1 MVGAGVAGSYIIRG
15 TMKPLERVSAVAT
28 DVAHLDLE
36 EHTISSAVRVDPR
49 DSDPRTE
56 VGAVGYALNQLLD
69 NVNSALEVR
78 ERTEHQIR
86 AFIADASHEL
96 RTPLAAIKGYSD
108 MLRWTEPLSESGQ
121 SSLARI
127 DSQTERMSRLVED
140 LLTLARLDEGREPK
154 LEQVDLTELV
164 LECTSDMQAAART
177 HEWHLNLP
185 DEPVEVVAD
194 RSQIQ
199 RVILNLLSN
208 ARKHTDE
215 GTRVTA
221 GLSVDAA
228 RREAVVTVTDNGP
241 GIAPDFLPKIFDR
254 FTRADKAR
262 SGSDGTTG
270 LGLAIVQAI
279 VQAHGGSIQVQ
290 SQPGHT
296 VFTVCLPLD
305 ARLQP
310 VA

>member
-1 MVGAGVAGSYIIRG
+1 M
-15 TMKPLERVSAVAT
+15 AT

-36 EHTISSAVRVDPR
+36 EHTISSAVRVEPR

-108 MLRWTEPLSESGQ
+108 MLRWTEPLSESGK

-154 LEQVDLTELV
+154 FELVDLTELV

-177 HEWHLNLP
+177 HEWHLSLS

-221 GLSVDAA
+221 GLAVDTA
-228 RREAVVTVTDNGP
+228 RREAVVTVSDNGP

-262 SGSDGTTG
+262 SGSVGTTG

-296 VFTVCLPLD
+296 VFTVRLPLEA
-305 ARLQP
+305 AR
-310 VA
+310 A

>member
-1 MVGAGVAGSYIIRG
+1 
-15 TMKPLERVSAVAT
+15 
-28 DVAHLDLE
+28 
-36 EHTISSAVRVDPR
+36 
-49 DSDPRTE
+49 
-56 VGAVGYALNQLLD
+56 
-69 NVNSALEVR
+69 
-78 ERTEHQIR
+78 
-86 AFIADASHEL
+86 
-96 RTPLAAIKGYSD
+96 

-241 GIAPDFLPKIFDR
+241 GIAPEFLPKIFDR

-262 SGSDGTTG
+262 SGSDGPPAWAWRCAGNRAGARRFDSGAEPAGPYG
-270 LGLAIVQAI
+270 LYSASAAGCASSVGCLVRCLISRLA
-279 VQAHGGSIQVQ
+279 
-290 SQPGHT
+290 
-296 VFTVCLPLD
+296 C
-305 ARLQP
+305 
-310 VA
+310 